1 MSSTCDIITG
11 SQARRLE
18 NEGMCPSNIDQ
29 ITYEQLTN
37 PVIIDCGKD
46 IDCYNESTITRMYK
60 ENPRHKEYEPFSK
73 GKWSSSAR
81 SKLDSLTG
89 STSSSS
95 PVFNITSP
103 YAFQSSP
110 SFFSPSRRFDVSLA
124 RRNLFDELRSYQPR
138 SYVPDNIDIFNA
150 VKGGLFDNVY
160 SYVNRPRINLNPRD
174 RAGNTPLITAL
185 LDNNNKASALL
196 IIKGANVNTSN
207 NAGLTPLM
215 AAASNNN
222 ELMVDVLLKKGANRS
237 ARTINGMT
245 ASDFTTDPDIKLL
258 IQRTTTRKSSKRRSK
273 SSRRRS
279 KSSKR
284 SSSKK
289 PCRADQVR
297 NRETGR
303 CRKR

>member
-11 SQARRLE
+11 AQARRLE

-29 ITYEQLTN
+29 ITYEQLSN
-37 PVIIDCGKD
+37 PVVVDCGKD

-73 GKWSSSAR
+73 GKWSSGAR

-89 STSSSS
+89 SSSSS
-95 PVFNITSP
+95 VFNITSP
-103 YAFQSSP
+103 YAFQSSSP

-138 SYVPDNIDIFNA
+138 SYVPDNVDIFSA
-150 VKGGLFDNVY
+150 VKGDLLDNVY
-160 SYVNRPRINLNPRD
+160 SYVHRPRINLNPRD

-222 ELMVDVLLKKGANRS
+222 ELMVDILLKKGANRS

-245 ASDFTTDPDIKLL
+245 ASDFTTDPDIKLM
-258 IQRTTTRKSSKRRSK
+258 IQRTTRRKSSKSKKSRS
-273 SSRRRS
+273 R
-279 KSSKR
+279 SKR

-297 NRETGR
+297 SRETGR

>member
-1 MSSTCDIITG
+1 MSWSCEELSGERYEFAKPACDADKGQRPYVLACGDEGKRDKITCLSRSDP
-11 SQARRLE
+11 R
-18 NEGMCPSNIDQ
+18 DQ
-29 ITYEQLTN
+29 FKYKQMLGL
-37 PVIIDCGKD
+37 PVQ
-46 IDCYNESTITRMYK
+46 
-60 ENPRHKEYEPFSK
+60 
-73 GKWSSSAR
+73 
-81 SKLDSLTG
+81 
-89 STSSSS
+89 SSSS
-95 PVFNITSP
+95 LSPVF
-103 YAFQSSP
+103 ALESSP